1 MVSLVEEEVA
11 VTPYFLQLKADLCFF
26 KSSSFFLPLRT
37 FVTHRM
43 DTQNLFS
50 CPSDVRTFV
59 THLFF
64 GRQGKKQA
72 SPGAGTF
79 FYRLGRRRRCKKF
92 NVCEPGVILPPVWR
106 VASAPYF
113 QPLIFTDFSLQK
125 KVCMGSAESAA
136 IVSLKFFP
144 HFMFAATANG
154 KGRCESFCHHW
165 PWQRT
170 LQPAFHSMNSPFQS
184 MKP

>member
-1 MVSLVEEEVA
+1 MLFQE
-11 VTPYFLQLKADLCFF
+11 LFF
-26 KSSSFFLPLRT
+26 FPAPQNVRHTQNGHTESFFLPLRC
-37 FVTHRM
+37 
-43 DTQNLFS
+43 QN
-50 CPSDVRTFV
+50 VRHTPVFWSA
-59 THLFF
+59 
-64 GRQGKKQA
+64 GKG
-72 SPGAGTF
+72 PGAGTF
-79 FYRLGRRRRCKKF
+79 FYRLGRRCKKF

-154 KGRCESFCHHW
+154 KGRCDSFCHYW